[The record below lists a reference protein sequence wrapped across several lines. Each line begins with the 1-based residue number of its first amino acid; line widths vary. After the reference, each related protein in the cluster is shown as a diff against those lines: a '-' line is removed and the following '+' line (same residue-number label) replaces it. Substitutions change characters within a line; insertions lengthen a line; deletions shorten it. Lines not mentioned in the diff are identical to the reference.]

1 MMNKKVLIVDDEEVI
16 RKFLGIN
23 LVNWGY
29 EVKEAVDGTEALEKL
44 GNEGFNLLILDIL
57 IPNKDG
63 WQLLKEVK
71 SNLKTKDIP
80 IIILTA
86 KNGDSDMIKGYTLGA
101 SYYITKPFT
110 KAQLLS
116 GIQLI
121 FKGNSE
127 SLPVS
132 RQG

>member
-29 EVKEAVDGTEALEKL
+29 EVKEAVEGTEALEKL
-44 GNEGFNLLILDIL
+44 GNEGFDLLILDIL

-127 SLPVS
+127 SLPVG
-132 RQG
+132 RQE

>member
-1 MMNKKVLIVDDEEVI
+1 MGKKILVVDDEEVI
-16 RKFLGIN
+16 QKFLGIQLN
-23 LVNWGY
+23 SWGY
-29 EVKEAVDGTEALEKL
+29 EVKEARDGAGALEQL
-44 GNEGFNLLILDIL
+44 GNEDFDFIILDIL

-80 IIILTA
+80 VIILTA
-86 KNGDSDMIKGYTLGA
+86 KNEDSDMIKGYALGA

-110 KAQLLS
+110 KAELLY
-116 GIQLI
+116 GIQLV

-127 SLPVS
+127 FSPVS
-132 RQG
+132 RQE

>member
-1 MMNKKVLIVDDEEVI
+1 MGKKILVVDDEEVI
-16 RKFLGIN
+16 QKFLGIQLN
-23 LVNWGY
+23 SWGY
-29 EVKEAVDGTEALEKL
+29 EVKEARDGAGALEQL
-44 GNEGFNLLILDIL
+44 GNEDFDFIILDIL

-80 IIILTA
+80 VIILTA
-86 KNGDSDMIKGYTLGA
+86 KNEDSDMIKGYALGA

-110 KAQLLS
+110 KAELLY
-116 GIQLI
+116 GIQLM
-121 FKGNSE
+121 FEGNPK

-132 RQG
+132 RQE

>member
-1 MMNKKVLIVDDEEVI
+1 MMDKKVLIVDDEEVI